1 MKKSRLEAFTDA
13 IIAIIIT
20 IMVLEIK
27 APDGGSFSSL
37 LTEWHTVF
45 AYAVTFF
52 LICTTWYNHHYLIN
66 NASWISKRSF
76 WLNCLWLFM
85 MSFFPVATN
94 WVGNFPT
101 ATAPEYFYIL
111 VYACWG
117 MTFYFLTMSL
127 VKDNPHNAQKI
138 KKMLKGSFGVVELLI
153 IVIAFVAVNFLPLA
167 GLLLTLFDG
176 IIWSIRTPKGSDRFK
191 G

>member
-13 IIAIIIT
+13 IIAIIVT

-27 APDGGSFSSL
+27 APAGGSFSNLFS
-37 LTEWHTVF
+37 EWHTVF

-94 WVGNFPT
+94 WVGSFPT
-101 ATAPEYFYIL
+101 AAAPEYFYII

-117 MTFYFLTMSL
+117 IAFYLLTMSL
-127 VKDNPHNAQKI
+127 MKDNPDNAQQI
-138 KKMLKGSFGVVELLI
+138 RAMLKGPFGIAELAI
-153 IVIAFVAVNFLPLA
+153 IVVAFLAVAFFPFA
-167 GLLLTLFDG
+167 GLLLTLLDG
-176 IIWSIRTPKGSDRFK
+176 IIWSIRTPKNSDRFTE
-191 G
+191 